1 MTGGCLVAGSI
12 IVAIEKRL
20 GDNPQAC
27 RRLDS
32 IIGHWTHDETN
43 GMLGYNWSY
52 KSRNIYSSYTYHTI

>member
-1 MTGGCLVAGSI
+1 MYLCIYLIWLYLEKRCMTGGCLVAGSI

-32 IIGHWTHDETN
+32 IIDHWTRKEK
-43 GMLGYNWSY
+43 MEC
-52 KSRNIYSSYTYHTI
+52 